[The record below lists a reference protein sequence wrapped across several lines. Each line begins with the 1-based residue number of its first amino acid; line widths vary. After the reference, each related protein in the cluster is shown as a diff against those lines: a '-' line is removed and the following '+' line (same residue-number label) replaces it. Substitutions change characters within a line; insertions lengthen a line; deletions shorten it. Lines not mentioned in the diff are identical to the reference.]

1 MVSRI
6 SEDSVINMGRK
17 LEYEAFDRE
26 SGEILDYKISMIS
39 DSIAHTLDKLEKTDF
54 EGNTLLKVNIKDSL
68 KMLMIKKMK
77 FMQVLKIQD
86 IYHLFLLL

>member
-26 SGEILDYKISMIS
+26 SGEILDYKNIY
-39 DSIAHTLDKLEKTDF
+39 DF
-54 EGNTLLKVNIKDSL
+54 RFNCTYLR
-68 KMLMIKKMK
+68 
-77 FMQVLKIQD
+77 
-86 IYHLFLLL
+86 